1 MIDAPIALADDEKQL
16 LMLLAERHIARA
28 TAMLEKHPDLARRN
42 IMVAAAVGDADEVR
56 AMLDAGA
63 DPNAYVLHDV
73 DHGAHAAR
81 IPVMY
86 FACVLNHTE
95 VVRALLERGANPT
108 DGESVYHAAEHNH
121 RDCLE
126 LLLAHGANI
135 SDAHGEYG
143 NTPLYFLTGYPSTH
157 PRFANVV
164 LGMQWLLEHGADP
177 NVASNVGR
185 QRDGSDGSGEMPLH
199 RAASHKEYVE
209 VARLLVQH
217 GANVDAPRAD
227 GRAPYAL
234 AVREGRAEMAEYLA
248 SAGADTTR
256 VTVVDRFLG
265 ACVRGDV
272 VTARGLAAEHPGLM
286 ASLSRDDRNAI
297 VAPVA
302 DGRVSSV
309 ELMLSLGWSLTEE
322 SVWGGTPL
330 HWAAWHGR
338 DAVVRMLLGKGA
350 PVNVRDS
357 TYGSSP
363 IAWASHGSMN
373 SRPGHDEDYLAV
385 VDQLLDAGST
395 RAESFNREDDSPESL
410 ASPAVAERLRER
422 GFTT

>member
-1 MIDAPIALADDEKQL
+1 MTDEARIMLADDEKQL
-16 LMLLAERHIARA
+16 LMLLAERHTVRA

-42 IMVAAAVGDADEVR
+42 IIVAAAVGDADEVS

-63 DPNAYVLHDV
+63 NPNAFIVHDAHDSRLPVLFF
-73 DHGAHAAR
+73 GC
-81 IPVMY
+81 VM
-86 FACVLNHTE
+86 NHTA
-95 VVRALLERGANPT
+95 VAKVLLERGADPN

-121 RDCLE
+121 RDCLK

-135 SDAHGEYG
+135 SGSHAIYG

-157 PRFANVV
+157 PHFATVV
-164 LGMQWLLEHGADP
+164 QGMQWLLEHGADP

-185 QRDGSDGSGEMPLH
+185 QRDGSKGSGELPLH
-199 RAASHKEYVE
+199 RAATHKDYVQ
-209 VARLLVQH
+209 VAQLLVEH

-227 GRAPYAL
+227 GRTAYAL
-234 AVREGRAEMAEYLA
+234 AIREGRTEMAEYLA
-248 SAGADTTR
+248 TAGADTTR
-256 VTVVDRFLG
+256 VSTIDRFLG
-265 ACVRGDV
+265 ACVNGNANA
-272 VTARGLAAEHPGLM
+272 ARALIGEHPGLM
-286 ASLSRDDRNAI
+286 ASLDRDDRNAF

-302 DGRVSSV
+302 DGRISSV

-338 DAVVRMLLGKGA
+338 DAVVRLLLEKGA

-363 IAWASHGSMN
+363 IAWASHGSVN
-373 SRPGHDEDYLAV
+373 SRPGHDDEYLAV
-385 VDQLLDAGST
+385 IDRLLDAGST
-395 RAESFNREDDSPESL
+395 RAESFNSGDESPESL
-410 ASPAVAERLRER
+410 ASAAVAERLRER
-422 GFTT
+422 GFTG